1 MFSKLKSQFEE
12 ACNLFIRPP
21 KHDYDLEELGRN
33 PLQIK
38 NILVSRED
46 MILENSDNKSLHC
59 SFFKIQDDSPE
70 PKPCMVYLHCNAG
83 SRCEVLPLLSYL
95 VTIGINVFSFDM
107 SGCGHSEGDYV
118 TLGYKEVFDV
128 KMVVQYL
135 RTNTKVSSIG
145 IWGRSMGAVTA
156 LKYCELDPLI
166 SVVIVDSPFSNLNK
180 LAYELAK
187 EKTGI
192 PHFLLPIALGLVK
205 KGIKQRVQIKFSAL
219 DLTKFVNKIKIP
231 ACFLFSFHDEIIKPY
246 HVEKLFELYGCP
258 DKKLLSIKG
267 RHNDPRPASIMKEV
281 GKFCFDNFLKKDELF
296 KKRVSLFETSDIYS
310 KYTKV
315 LEKPNLDVFKKELLK
330 DEIDFIQKDTKRKM
344 TEDCE
349 IMLLDEEM
357 PQLLCNVSL
366 LTQNEAKFFNN
377 CENSCLN
384 SSKISSDLQ
393 KRFVYENEEKTNL
406 LNCSLQVKAQQRF
419 SGASQMISTKEN
431 LILNEFS
438 ADSTEKVVGIKVFMN

>member
-1 MFSKLKSQFEE
+1 MFTKLKSQFEE
-12 ACNLFIRPP
+12 ACNIFIRPP
-21 KHDYDLEELGRN
+21 KHDYVLEELGRN

-38 NILVSRED
+38 NVLVSRED
-46 MILENSDNKSLHC
+46 LLLKNAELKSLHC
-59 SFFKIQDDSPE
+59 SFFKIQDESLE
-70 PKPCMVYLHCNAG
+70 PKPCMIYLHCNAG

-95 VTIGINVFSFDM
+95 VTIGINVFAFDM

-128 KMVVQYL
+128 KMVVEFL
-135 RTNTKVSSIG
+135 RNNTKVSSIG

-192 PHFLLPIALGLVK
+192 PHIFLPIALGLVK
-205 KGIKQRVQIKFSAL
+205 KGIKQRVHIKFSSL
-219 DLTKFVNKIKIP
+219 DLTKIVNKIKIP

-267 RHNDPRPASIMKEV
+267 RHNDPRPANVMKEL
-281 GKFCFDNFLKKDELF
+281 GKFCFDNFLKMDELF
-296 KKRVSLFETSDIYS
+296 KKRVSLFETFDIYS
-310 KYTKV
+310 KYSKI
-315 LEKPNLDVFKKELLK
+315 LEKPNLDFFKKETLK
-330 DEIDFIQKDTKRKM
+330 EEFDLVKEENKSKI

-357 PQLLCNVSL
+357 PRLMSKFSL
-366 LTQNEAKFFNN
+366 LSQNEVKFLNN
-377 CENSCLN
+377 CENSSLSSKN
-384 SSKISSDLQ
+384 SSDIQ
-393 KRFVYENEEKTNL
+393 KKFMLENEERTNL
-406 LNCSLQVKAQQRF
+406 LNCSLKVKAQQRI
-419 SGASQMISTKEN
+419 SGILPMHSLKEN
-431 LILNEFS
+431 CILPINDLIFEGKS
-438 ADSTEKVVGIKVFMN
+438 SEIKVYMN